1 MKGRDSHLAVRVV
14 VIGDFQIGK
23 SSFVNCLLAET
34 RAEMGEGFFP
44 TTEAS
49 AEYMLVPG
57 VILVDTPGFN
67 DSRRELEDRTNEEI
81 AKSDIILFIKTEKIL
96 GERDRVILR
105 KSGGKKTIVLFNCT
119 NKTIGRRGWIPDAK
133 ANADTCD
140 KIRSQLVKE
149 GMDAFLLRID
159 GKSVFP
165 VNILWA
171 HFGLGLPIT
180 ESQQNDINEFAV
192 KDFKLNETD
201 SALRT
206 EMLQRSGF
214 LPVRDFLM
222 NLPLGILK
230 HVAANPQREIE
241 RVVDRFAEELKRR
254 WAAA

>member
-34 RAEMGEGFFP
+34 RAETGEGFFP

-149 GMDAFLLRID
+149 GKDAFLLRID

-171 HFGLGLPIT
+171 QFGLGLPIT
-180 ESQQNDINEFAV
+180 ELQQNGISEFAA
-192 KDFKLNETD
+192 KEKLNVTD

-214 LPVRDFLM
+214 LPVRDFLK
-222 NLPLGILK
+222 NLPLEILK
-230 HVAANPQREIE
+230 HVAANPEREID
-241 RVVDRFAEELKRR
+241 RIIDRFVEELKKR
-254 WAAA
+254 WVTA